1 MNNSLGIIGGVG
13 PLASAYFYEMI
24 TNMTKASKDQD
35 HLNIIIFSH
44 STIPDRTEYILGKS
58 SQNPYPLILEDCK
71 KLANLGCKMIFIPC
85 NTSCY
90 FHDDLQKNI
99 DIPVNNMIEDTVMYL
114 KDNHLKK
121 VMILATAG
129 TIKSRLYQNMCEKYG
144 IEYVEPTELE
154 LDSIMDIIYNNV
166 KSGKEV
172 DINKWNSIVDN
183 KDVDGF
189 ILGCTELS
197 VVKRD
202 LKLGE
207 KFIDPLKV
215 EAEKIIKYF
224 KKDVKEC

>member
-24 TNMTKASKDQD
+24 TKMTKASKDQE

-44 STIPDRTEYILGKS
+44 STIPDRTEFILGKS
-58 SQNPYPLILEDCK
+58 SQDPYPLFLEDCK
-71 KLANLGCKMIFIPC
+71 KLEKLGCKMIFIPC

-90 FHDDLQKNI
+90 FHEKLQKNI
-99 DIPVNNMIEDTVMYL
+99 AIPVNNMIEDTVMYL

-121 VMILATAG
+121 VMILATSG

-144 IEYVEPTELE
+144 IEYIEPTEKE

-197 VVKRD
+197 VVKRE
-202 LKLGE
+202 LKLDNS
-207 KFIDPLKV
+207 FIDPLKV